1 LAVVAARSASAPGTS
16 GRASRAGLARCI
28 GATAALTGRA
38 TLPGLT
44 LPRAARSAGAG
55 SGSGYSGVRRGTTAV
70 LRDPVALRTH
80 DGVEIT
86 ERALEFLVATLAG
99 GIAAATVAERTVAS
113 TAALCALAV
122 GALTLA
128 ATCTCTATV
137 LGRARVATAAS
148 TRPLFSAAAPTACA
162 RLAGRTARAGTAVA
176 AARAGTAG
184 ATAAASGTATAGGRA
199 AAR

>member
-44 LPRAARSAGAG
+44 LPRAARSAGA
-55 SGSGYSGVRRGTTAV
+55 GSGYSGVRRGTTAV

-113 TAALCALAV
+113 TAALCALPV

>member
-1 LAVVAARSASAPGTS
+1 MAVVAARSASAPGTS

-44 LPRAARSAGAG
+44 LPRAARSAGA
-55 SGSGYSGVRRGTTAV
+55 GSGYSGVRRGTTAV

-113 TAALCALAV
+113 TAALCTLAVRARALA
-122 GALTLA
+122 A
-128 ATCTCTATV
+128 CTATV